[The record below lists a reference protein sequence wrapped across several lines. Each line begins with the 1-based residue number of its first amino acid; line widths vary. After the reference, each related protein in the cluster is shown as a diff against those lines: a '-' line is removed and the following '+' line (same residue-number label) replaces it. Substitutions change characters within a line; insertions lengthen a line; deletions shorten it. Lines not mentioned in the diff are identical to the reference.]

1 MSAGGEQATWARD
14 GHSRNGLLLVLR
26 SPAQPAARG
35 TSTRHACAVDRDLRD
50 LPPDPDELDR
60 RGSGRGRCGGNIR
73 RGPGAGP
80 GPGCGTGGETHACT
94 RQARNH
100 DRSQGR
106 RSIGQGP
113 IHSQERGQ
121 DRVQSQGACQKQVSG
136 HAEHRQE
143 KVSPAAV
150 RVDRLE
156 KTLGPNKVLR
166 GISFEAQPG
175 EIFGLLGPNGAGKTT
190 TLRIICT
197 LLAPDAGSVEVLG
210 FDTRTA
216 PQEVRRRVGV
226 VTAEIGVY
234 PRLSARENIQYFAEL
249 SGVMDGKVRQR
260 VEAVIDRLDM
270 GSFAN
275 QRAESLSSGQ
285 KQKVAIARAI
295 VHDPPVLMFDE
306 PTSNLD
312 VLASREI
319 REFMVESKER
329 GKCVIFSTHVLH
341 DAERLCDRVTI
352 IHQGR
357 VVADGATADVRR
369 GYQDLEESFLTLVES
384 AT

>member
-1 MSAGGEQATWARD
+1 MA
-14 GHSRNGLLLVLR
+14 
-26 SPAQPAARG
+26 
-35 TSTRHACAVDRDLRD
+35 
-50 LPPDPDELDR
+50 
-60 RGSGRGRCGGNIR
+60 
-73 RGPGAGP
+73 
-80 GPGCGTGGETHACT
+80 
-94 RQARNH
+94 
-100 DRSQGR
+100 
-106 RSIGQGP
+106 
-113 IHSQERGQ
+113 
-121 DRVQSQGACQKQVSG
+121 
-136 HAEHRQE
+136 
-143 KVSPAAV
+143 AAV

-156 KTLGPNKVLR
+156 KTLGSNKVLR
-166 GISFEAQPG
+166 GISFEASSG

-197 LLAPDAGSVEVLG
+197 LLTPDAGSVDVLG

-234 PRLSARENIQYFAEL
+234 PRLSARENISYFAEL
-249 SGVMDGKVRQR
+249 SGLLDGDLDRKVD
-260 VEAVIDRLDM
+260 AVIERLDM
-270 GSFAN
+270 ASFAS

-319 REFMVESKER
+319 RQFMVESKQR

-369 GYQDLEESFLTLVES
+369 GYQDLEDSFLTLVES

>member
-1 MSAGGEQATWARD
+1 VTQT
-14 GHSRNGLLLVLR
+14 
-26 SPAQPAARG
+26 
-35 TSTRHACAVDRDLRD
+35 
-50 LPPDPDELDR
+50 
-60 RGSGRGRCGGNIR
+60 
-73 RGPGAGP
+73 
-80 GPGCGTGGETHACT
+80 
-94 RQARNH
+94 
-100 DRSQGR
+100 
-106 RSIGQGP
+106 
-113 IHSQERGQ
+113 
-121 DRVQSQGACQKQVSG
+121 
-136 HAEHRQE
+136 
-143 KVSPAAV
+143 AV

-156 KTLGPNKVLR
+156 KQLGPNKVLR
-166 GISFEAQPG
+166 GISLDARSG

-190 TLRIICT
+190 TLRVICT

-234 PRLSARENIQYFAEL
+234 PRLTARENIAYFAEL
-249 SGVMDGKVRQR
+249 AGVLNGDMQPRI
-260 VEAVIDRLDM
+260 EAVVDRLDM
-270 GSFAN
+270 ASFAN

-319 REFMVESKER
+319 REFMVESRAR
-329 GKCVIFSTHVLH
+329 GKCVIFSTHVLY

-357 VVADGATADVRR
+357 LVASGTTGEVRGA
-369 GYQDLEESFLTLVES
+369 YHDLEDSFLSLVE
-384 AT
+384 AAP

>member
-1 MSAGGEQATWARD
+1 MTQT
-14 GHSRNGLLLVLR
+14 
-26 SPAQPAARG
+26 
-35 TSTRHACAVDRDLRD
+35 
-50 LPPDPDELDR
+50 
-60 RGSGRGRCGGNIR
+60 
-73 RGPGAGP
+73 
-80 GPGCGTGGETHACT
+80 
-94 RQARNH
+94 
-100 DRSQGR
+100 
-106 RSIGQGP
+106 
-113 IHSQERGQ
+113 
-121 DRVQSQGACQKQVSG
+121 
-136 HAEHRQE
+136 
-143 KVSPAAV
+143 AV

-156 KTLGPNKVLR
+156 KQLGSNMVLR
-166 GISFEAQPG
+166 GITFDARSG

-226 VTAEIGVY
+226 VTAEIGIY
-234 PRLSARENIQYFAEL
+234 PRLTARENIAYFAEL
-249 SGVMDGKVRQR
+249 TGLLNGEVGRR
-260 VEAVIDRLDM
+260 VDAVVDRLDM
-270 GSFAN
+270 ASFAN

-319 REFMVESKER
+319 REFMVEARGR

-357 VVADGATADVRR
+357 VVASGTTEEVR
-369 GYQDLEESFLTLVES
+369 GKHQDLEDSFLSLVEA